1 MRFSGSWALTV
12 RAKVAR
18 RRRRSFFIGMM
29 GNDGRDGSNESNESD
44 ESDESDEKLL
54 RDRGYRS
61 LRSYTF

>member
-1 MRFSGSWALTV
+1 
-12 RAKVAR
+12 
-18 RRRRSFFIGMM
+18 MM
-29 GNDGRDGSNESNESD
+29 GNDGRDGSNESN